1 MKGLT
6 KTALLAR
13 TPTLALLTLALLTLV
28 LSACKQRPAPIIPTI
43 IPNGSTLVPIST
55 LDSGLG
61 AGGVEVSAYAP
72 LTQQLIVTNPQLNTI
87 DIFDLSEP
95 TQPTHL
101 KCIDLNN
108 FGNGVNSVETRDH
121 LIAVSIKA
129 NPAQNPGTVVVFDSV
144 LGGDGQLLKQ
154 FAVGAD
160 PDHLTFTPD
169 GNKLLVANEGTPSG
183 DYTVDPEG
191 SVSIIDLTDG
201 IEETALETATVKTAS
216 FSQFE
221 KDRQTLSLRIF
232 GPRASVAQD
241 IEPEYIA
248 MADDGKTAYVSLQEN
263 NGIGVLDLEK
273 EQFTELLGLKAKDHG
288 KPENGLDASDHDNQ
302 INIQPY
308 PGVFG
313 LYQPDA
319 IATYTHNNNTF
330 IVTANEGAIR
340 DYDGFSEKARVKD
353 LTLDPDTFP
362 PEATRDEAL
371 GRLEVTTTL
380 GDTDNDGIYEALY
393 AYGAR
398 SFSIFDSRGTQV
410 FDSGNSFERIIAEQ
424 APNTFNAKD
433 GESDQRSDDQ
443 GPAPEGLSLGKVGDR
458 TFAFITYERPGGIF
472 VYDIT
477 EPTQP
482 TFELFTPSESQ
493 DHNEDLD
500 EPADTR
506 PEGNLFISAKDSPNG
521 QPLLVVT
528 NEGNGTLTI
537 YQLEGF

>member
-1 MKGLT
+1 MKGLA
-6 KTALLAR
+6 KTGLLSL
-13 TPTLALLTLALLTLV
+13 TLTLALLTLA
-28 LSACKQRPAPIIPTI
+28 LSACKQRPAPIT
-43 IPNGSTLVPIST
+43 PNQGSTLVPIST

-101 KCIDLNN
+101 KCIDLND
-108 FGNGVNSVETRDH
+108 FGAGVNSVATRDL

-129 NPAQNPGTVVVFDSV
+129 SPEQNPGTVVVFNS
-144 LGGDGQLLKQ
+144 DGQFLQQ
-154 FAVGAD
+154 FTVGAD

-169 GNKLLVANEGTPSG
+169 GNKLLVANEGTPSD

-201 IEETALETATVKTAS
+201 IKETAAETATVKTAG

-288 KPENGLDASDHDNQ
+288 KPENGLDASDRDNT

-362 PEATRDEAL
+362 PEATRNEAL

-398 SFSIFDSRGTQV
+398 SFSIFDSQGTLV

-424 APNTFNAKD
+424 APNTFNAQD
-433 GESDQRSDDQ
+433 GDSDQRSDDQ

-493 DHNEDLD
+493 DRSEDLD
-500 EPADTR
+500 EPEDAR